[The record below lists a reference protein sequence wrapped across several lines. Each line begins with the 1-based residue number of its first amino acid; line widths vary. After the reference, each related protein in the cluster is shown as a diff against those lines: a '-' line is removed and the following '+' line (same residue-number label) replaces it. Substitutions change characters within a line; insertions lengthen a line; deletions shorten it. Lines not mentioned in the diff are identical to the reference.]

1 MERHG
6 VSYPPPQQDFER
18 VLRTFQALA
27 ETARLRIALGMIEG
41 EQSVGCLVERLDLP
55 QSTVS
60 RHLAA
65 LRAAEVATA
74 RREGTKVFYRL
85 KSHIADLLTQA
96 FAHAEH
102 QRLGL
107 PEHGASR

>member
-1 MERHG
+1 MERHH
-6 VSYPPPQQDFER
+6 VSYPPPQRDFEQ
-18 VLRTFQALA
+18 VLKTFRALA
-27 ETARLRIALGMIEG
+27 ETTRLRIALGMIEG
-41 EQSVGCLVERLDLP
+41 EQSVGRLVERLGLP

-65 LRAAEVATA
+65 LRAAEVVTA

-85 KSHIADLLTQA
+85 KSHIADLLIQA

-107 PEHGASR
+107 PEHGGLR